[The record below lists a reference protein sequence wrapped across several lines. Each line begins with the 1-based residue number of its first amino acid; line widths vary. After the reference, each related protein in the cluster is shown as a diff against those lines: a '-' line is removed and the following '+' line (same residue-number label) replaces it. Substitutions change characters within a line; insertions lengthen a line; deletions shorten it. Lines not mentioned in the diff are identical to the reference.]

1 MLINTHLPVSSS
13 ITHRCTSTHNAT
25 ASMLCGGWM
34 KTLKFDPIELL
45 RLLDPINDE
54 SVCETA
60 MRAVIGA
67 ATNDDNLA
75 AGLSHLSSPEVRAYR
90 ESVFDTIKVER
101 DDDSEA
107 DGRDESLDPAT
118 AFYLRIVCEYTK
130 DSTTMSASE
139 KNEVLSNLLPDV
151 PVLCSVVQKHLGRLV
166 GSIRTQSANDDDDD
180 DDDEDNMESEEAA
193 QFEEEQTFI
202 CLQLLQLVKCADL
215 QEEGSRRHLVSILYT
230 ILASQE
236 TPDDLVETCI
246 RTMALAH
253 DTENQ
258 FLQTISEV
266 VAEINDGSSAGGETA
281 FSEDE
286 ASTENQHESLCQIRI
301 LSILSVV
308 LEQVSGNTSSM
319 GLLDTFSDSIVTAV
333 TTNNNLVREAGVSC
347 LGKYAL
353 LLPETKIVTDFKPLL
368 LQVASNKNEKVEV
381 RAQALLALCDL
392 ALLFDGV
399 LGPISSSTANEEEE
413 ANDVSFVFLL
423 SEMLCNSNPALVVL
437 AAEVA
442 AKLLFAGKLNDHPTM
457 VAHLVAIFFD
467 TNLLKSDADEDF
479 DEVKEIGNP
488 VRLQQ
493 ILSLFFPAF
502 SIKSREGRATLANCI
517 KPLLSIVSEK
527 LSKKKRGKKATA
539 WPIAKMVEY
548 VCSNIDLGEEE
559 AKKMEGAR
567 HSHDGEKEEEDN
579 SPCKPSSTLL
589 ASIAIAEF
597 LTESSVGCTTT
608 YLRAICKIVGGAD
621 IILEEEP
628 FENLSILKKSM
639 DEAAMVVTDST
650 SIRSL
655 ETLVE
660 LLDEIP
666 DEEEEEEEDEEDD
679 NEASVEADELAEEL
693 QKTNL
698 SGIDP
703 AGENSNGDDEE
714 NATDI
719 MEEGKPSNNT
729 SIGTGHRQLGVLN

>member
-1 MLINTHLPVSSS
+1 
-13 ITHRCTSTHNAT
+13 
-25 ASMLCGGWM
+25 M

-67 ATNDDNLA
+67 ATSDDNLA

-90 ESVFDTIKVER
+90 ESVFATIKVER
-101 DDDSEA
+101 DDDSMG

-139 KNEVLSNLLPDV
+139 KNEVLGNLLPDV
-151 PVLCSVVQKHLGRLV
+151 PALCSVVQKHLGRLV
-166 GSIRTQSANDDDDD
+166 GSIRTQSVNDD

-193 QFEEEQTFI
+193 QFEEEQAFI
-202 CLQLLQLVKCADL
+202 CVQLLQLAKCADL

-266 VAEINDGSSAGGETA
+266 IAEINDGSSAEGETA
-281 FSEDE
+281 FDEDE
-286 ASTENQHESLCQIRI
+286 ASNENQQESLCQIRI

-308 LEQVSGNTSSM
+308 LEQVSGSTSSM

-399 LGPISSSTANEEEE
+399 LGPISSTAANEEEE

-423 SEMLCNSNPALVVL
+423 SEMLCNSNPAVVVL

-467 TNLLKSDADEDF
+467 TNLLKSDADEDI

-502 SIKSREGRATLANCI
+502 SIKSGEGRATLANCI

-559 AKKMEGAR
+559 AKKMEAAR
-567 HSHDGEKEEEDN
+567 HGHDGEKEEEEN
-579 SPCKPSSTLL
+579 PPCKPSSTLL

-628 FENLSILKKSM
+628 FESLSILKKSM
-639 DEAAMVVTDST
+639 DEAAMIVTDST

-666 DEEEEEEEDEEDD
+666 DEEEEEEEEDEDDD
-679 NEASVEADELAEEL
+679 NEASIEADELAEEL

-703 AGENSNGDDEE
+703 AGGDDEE
-714 NATDI
+714 NVTDI

-729 SIGTGHRQLGVLN
+729 STGTGHRQLGVLN